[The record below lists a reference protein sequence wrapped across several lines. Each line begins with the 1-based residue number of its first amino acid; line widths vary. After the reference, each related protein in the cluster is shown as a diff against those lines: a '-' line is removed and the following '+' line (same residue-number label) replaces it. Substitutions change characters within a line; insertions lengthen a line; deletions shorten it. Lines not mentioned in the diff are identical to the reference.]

1 MPAPLPPKPPNSD
14 QVDPLLESLLENA
27 RPILAKERGL
37 NQKSRM
43 KIQAIG
49 RQMKIPAAVI
59 DQAIQ
64 ILHGAPP
71 VQGSE
76 VSTYESNYATIMR
89 EKISEI
95 PGGILTTKIE
105 EKAISI
111 GVRKYQL
118 SEVQARRI
126 VRQIADEVSI
136 PRVSLN
142 AAERHV
148 EQEIAEVIGEE
159 TWITGE
165 KKERLLKNAKRLGIA
180 SDQVKSIIQRHLQ
193 FNFQQVRNERKFTD
207 RLWVV
212 AACIVVF
219 LGFGLF
225 VYTQL
230 QPRKNETETTAKQKN
245 EKDSVSKKIS
255 AGEREPKSP
264 DWWDDDLKV
273 LLQKTRLR
281 VNGFSEVHD
290 RMKGASPTNRAKLYQ
305 DLLRLDEGQLN
316 SQSIRERI
324 QLLLPALFKAD
335 PEMEAIEGMLS
346 GFANA
351 IKIPNGSIPDQSGF
365 FSKSFWALEL
375 VNEIISDESL
385 ADDKSM
391 AIQKMMTETCDRKLD
406 LFLSE
411 ENRLQKQRNALLEKY
426 FAHLIDIGSA
436 FPVASPD
443 IFAKLTEL
451 SYEAISEEKIQQ
463 FRYLFLVSFL
473 RFESENWTNCAT
485 MIDSTIADSTVTQLS
500 FFIDLMETS
509 EDEALQSF
517 LQSRLHRRAGFGGDP
532 GTIAETATEL
542 RRYFELDT
550 MAAKLAATPKRE
562 LLDVV
567 INRFANKWTLKP
579 TNLGTPELA
588 QIWAEATYVTT
599 LVMLEGNPEPSD
611 FHKLIDIGFPNLNS
625 ATYVAQL
632 QGDDDSD
639 SGGDKVNNLGGDTL
653 RPDIGDMR
661 NRRQEL
667 QDSLRILNQFKR
679 LKPPARIAQIKRIA
693 TLASTIDALAG
704 AESTILADYL
714 LTKKNDAEAAEVD
727 QVIPEFRGWNRLFVA
742 IADQLLIEDY
752 QRERAVEVC
761 SRLMNRDIKIDE
773 ADWAERLSRLLL
785 QEAQARAYVGEVTKQ
800 KKSDPLVTLKKSLGI
815 LYSLRANAMGL
826 STQSIAADNLDAIL
840 ELIISD
846 YKNQLSLKKL
856 EKDKSVADLQSEIVD
871 TLGND
876 PLTRFSLMQDVML
889 SCLKSLSTPK
899 KQTGAS
905 GESMLKLSNL
915 MERRVKAYPTVIA
928 QIVERELEIL
938 TVLYQ
943 QNND

>member
-1 MPAPLPPKPPNSD
+1 MPNPHPPKPPNSD

-27 RPILAKERGL
+27 RPIIAKERGL

-76 VSTYESNYATIMR
+76 VSTYESNYAAIMR

-118 SEVQARRI
+118 SEVQARRV

-142 AAERHV
+142 EAERHV

-165 KKERLLKNAKRLGIA
+165 KKERLFKNAKRLGIA
-180 SDQVKSIIQRHLQ
+180 SDQVKSMIQRHLQ
-193 FNFQQVRNERKFTD
+193 FNFQQVRNERKLMD
-207 RLWVV
+207 RLWVI

-230 QPRKNETETTAKQKN
+230 QPSKSEIDTTAKQN
-245 EKDSVSKKIS
+245 DDKDPTSKKKPD
-255 AGEREPKSP
+255 RVPEPQSP

-281 VNGFSEVHD
+281 VTGFSEIHD
-290 RMKGASPTNRAKLYQ
+290 RMKGASPAGRSKLYQ
-305 DLLRLDEGQLN
+305 DLLMIDEGKLN

-324 QLLLPALFKAD
+324 ELVVPALFKAD
-335 PEMEAIEGMLS
+335 PDMEAIEGMLS

-351 IKIPNGSIPDQSGF
+351 MRIPNGSLPDQAGF
-365 FSKSFWALEL
+365 FTKSFWALRL

-385 ADDKSM
+385 ADEKSV
-391 AIQKMMTETCDRKLD
+391 AIQKMMTETCGRKLD

-411 ENRLQKQRNALLEKY
+411 ENRLKKQRNALLEMY
-426 FAHLIDIGSA
+426 FVHLIDIGSA

-443 IFAKLTEL
+443 LFAKLTEL
-451 SYEAISEEKIQQ
+451 ASDGISEEKIQQ

-473 RFESENWTNCAT
+473 RFEAKNWTNCAA
-485 MIDSTIADSTVTQLS
+485 MIDDTIADSTVTQLS

-509 EDEALQSF
+509 DTQALQSF
-517 LQSRLHRRAGFGGDP
+517 LQSRLHLRAAFGGDP

-550 MAAKLAATPKRE
+550 KAAELAATPKRE

-567 INRFANKWTLKP
+567 VNQFANKWTLKS
-579 TNLGTPELA
+579 TKLGQPELA
-588 QIWAEATYVTT
+588 QLWAEATYITT
-599 LVMLEGNPEPSD
+599 LAVLENAREPNAFLD
-611 FHKLIDIGFPNLNS
+611 LLDIGFPDLNS
-625 ATYVAQL
+625 PTYIAKL
-632 QGDDDSD
+632 QGNDVSD
-639 SGGDKVNNLGGDTL
+639 SGDDRINSTGGDETNTN
-653 RPDIGDMR
+653 IGDLR
-661 NRRQEL
+661 NQRQRL
-667 QDSLRILNQFKR
+667 QDSLRILSQFKR
-679 LKPPARIAQIKRIA
+679 LKPPARIGQIKKVA
-693 TLASTIDALAG
+693 AFASTVDTLTGVEA
-704 AESTILADYL
+704 TILADYL
-714 LTKKNDAEAAEVD
+714 LTQKNDAEAAEVD
-727 QVIPEFRGWNRLFVA
+727 QVIPAFRGWNRLIVA

-752 QRERAVEVC
+752 QRQRAVEVS
-761 SRLMNRDIKIDE
+761 SRLMNRDIQFDE
-773 ADWAERLSRLLL
+773 ADWAERLSRLLM
-785 QEAQARAYVGEVTKQ
+785 QEAQTRAYIGEVTKQ
-800 KKSDPLVTLKKSLGI
+800 KQQDPLANLKKSLGI

-826 STQSIAADNLDAIL
+826 STQSIAVDDLDSIL

-856 EKDKSVADLQSEIVD
+856 EKDESAADLQSNIVD
-871 TLGND
+871 ALGND
-876 PLTRFSLMQDVML
+876 PLTRISLMQEVML
-889 SCLKSLSTPK
+889 SCLQALSDPK
-899 KQTGAS
+899 KQSGTS
-905 GESMLKLSNL
+905 GESMLKLSRL
-915 MERRVKAYPTVIA
+915 VEQRVKAYPSVIG
-928 QIVERELEIL
+928 QIVEHELEIL
-938 TVLYQ
+938 RLIYRQ
-943 QNND
+943 KQG